1 MMRLLLRPTTL
12 ISLFALVVAG
22 VLWILMMAGFRWGNL
37 AESLTAALALSVGA
51 MCAPSNWRA
60 ADLEPED
67 TAVRKGVQIAV
78 AVTVA
83 FVAAVLFSRQDHMPL
98 NPGLPAVLAI
108 GAAIVTGAL
117 LSIRRPRGAAGTTA
131 GTRTEEVGAPA

>member
-60 ADLEPED
+60 L
-67 TAVRKGVQIAV
+67 
-78 AVTVA
+78 
-83 FVAAVLFSRQDHMPL
+83 
-98 NPGLPAVLAI
+98 
-108 GAAIVTGAL
+108 
-117 LSIRRPRGAAGTTA
+117 
-131 GTRTEEVGAPA
+131 